1 MRGNMRKAIT
11 NKAHRF
17 IWSPQLP
24 ITGTPTLSIDTPT
37 SVSENLTRFTADLT
51 VTAIAN
57 DRRTLTLSSA
67 PATYYREQQ
76 AGFVLTDHDTYY
88 AVRVVRLGG
97 TTAILAEPLPR
108 EIDLTDNATLHLP
121 TSYVDIDSSKLATSD
136 YYTWIVNYTQLNMN
150 QPEQE
155 KGLIKVTPRPF
166 DTGLDHAQLVA
177 MFAQLADMIP
187 RRQSDYKRQ
196 IDAAL
201 NELILEV
208 RAHLHADSI
217 TEDEI
222 FNPESFMLA
231 HAYCTAAL
239 IYELNQQ
246 LDTAT
251 AMRERCAEL
260 MSKALQSISLDL
272 DGDGVVDAGE
282 TDLQRSGGSATDFRA
297 SWRSYSKTVNDSFFN
312 PVRGMRH

>member
-37 SVSENLTRFTADLT
+37 AISENLTRFTADLT
-51 VTAIAN
+51 ITAIAN

-136 YYTWIVNYTQLNMN
+136 YYTWIVDYTQLNMN

-187 RRQSDYKRQ
+187 RRQSDYQRQ

>member
-1 MRGNMRKAIT
+1 MRKAIT
-11 NKAHRF
+11 NKDYRF

-24 ITGTPTLSIDTPT
+24 ITGTPTLSIDT
-37 SVSENLTRFTADLT
+37 SSAVSENLTRFTADLT
-51 VTAIAN
+51 ITAIAN

-76 AGFVLTDHDTYY
+76 AGFVLTEHDTYY

-108 EIDLTDNATLHLP
+108 EIDLSSNATLHLP
-121 TSYVDIDSSKLATSD
+121 TSYVDIDSAKMSTSG
-136 YYTWIVNYTQLNMN
+136 YFTWLVNYTQLNMS

-155 KGLIKVTPRPF
+155 KGLFKITPRPF
-166 DTGLDHAQLVA
+166 ETGLDH
-177 MFAQLADMIP
+177 AQLADMIP
-187 RRQSDYKRQ
+187 RRQSDYQKQ

-201 NELILEV
+201 TELVLEV
-208 RAHLHADSI
+208 RAHLHADNI

-222 FNPESFMLA
+222 FNPSSFMLA

-246 LDTAT
+246 LDTAA

-260 MSKALQSISLDL
+260 MAKALQSIALDL

-282 TDLQRSGGSATDFRA
+282 TDLQRSGGSETDFRA
-297 SWRSYSKTVNDSFFN
+297 SWRSYSKTANDSFFN
-312 PVRGMRH
+312 PARGMRH